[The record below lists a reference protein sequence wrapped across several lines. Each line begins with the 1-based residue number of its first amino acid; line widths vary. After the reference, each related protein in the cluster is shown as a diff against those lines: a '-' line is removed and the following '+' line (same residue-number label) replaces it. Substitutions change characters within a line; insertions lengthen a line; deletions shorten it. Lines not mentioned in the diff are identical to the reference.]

1 MFTLP
6 TSPPFYFI
14 IYKTFC
20 QVKDKLDT
28 LITIVIRCRPVAE
41 SSSTSSTGGYQM
53 ANGFEDMGVKDIAK
67 ATGLGDLPLK
77 VRGPFAQALK
87 AEGQGDHERAA
98 ERLGKAVEAEASL

>member
-14 IYKTFC
+14 IYKTIC

-28 LITIVIRCRPVAE
+28 LITIMLRYRPV
-41 SSSTSSTGGYQM
+41 
-53 ANGFEDMGVKDIAK
+53 EDMEVKVIAK

-77 VRGPFAQALK
+77 VRGAFAQALK